1 MHQFIHKAKTI
12 IIMHLKKSFKN
23 LFSALLIISIF
34 SLVSC
39 GSNETNTAS
48 ENSDTTTAV
57 TSGVENKTSSSAEA
71 ILSGTQPDTTVTGTV
86 SFNED
91 NGKVKMKLDITVPKK
106 ANQSVAVHI
115 HEHGSCG
122 DMGKEAHGHWNP
134 TKMNHG
140 KWGSA
145 AFHSGDIGNVSLN
158 AEGKGTLELE
168 TDLWSISGTD
178 STKNILNKAIIV
190 HGGVDDF
197 TTQPTGNAGS
207 RIGCGVIN
215 KK

>member
-1 MHQFIHKAKTI
+1 
-12 IIMHLKKSFKN
+12 MHLKKSFKN

-57 TSGVENKTSSSAEA
+57 TSGVENEASNGAEA

-91 NGKVKMKLDITVPKK
+91 NGKVKMTLDITVPKK

-145 AFHSGDIGNVSLN
+145 TFHSGDIGNVSLN

>member
-1 MHQFIHKAKTI
+1 
-12 IIMHLKKSFKN
+12 MHLKKSFKN

-39 GSNETNTAS
+39 GSNETNTAN

-57 TSGVENKTSSSAEA
+57 TSGVENEASNSAEA
-71 ILSGTQPDTTVTGTV
+71 ILSGTQSDTTVTGTV

-91 NGKVKMKLDITVPKK
+91 NGKVKMMLDITVPKK

-115 HEHGSCG
+115 HEHGNCG

-145 AFHSGDIGNVSLN
+145 AFHSGDIGNVNLN

>member
-1 MHQFIHKAKTI
+1 
-12 IIMHLKKSFKN
+12 MHLKTSFKN
-23 LFSALLIISIF
+23 LLSAFLPLSVFI
-34 SLVSC
+34 LVSC
-39 GSNETNTAS
+39 GSNETSTANES
-48 ENSDTTTAV
+48 SDTTTV
-57 TSGVENKTSSSAEA
+57 TSTVENEA
-71 ILSGTQPDTTVTGTV
+71 FTKSEAVLNGTQPDTTVSGKA
-86 SFNED
+86 SFTED
-91 NGKVKMKLDITVPKK
+91 NGKVKMTLDLTVPKK

-145 AFHSGDIGNVSLN
+145 SFHSGDIGNVNLN

-178 STKNILNKAIIV
+178 TTKNILNKAIIV

-215 KK
+215 KLN